1 MGNSLEKNYEVTIGI
16 MYIYRIILVCDFL
29 FSPCLEKTALY
40 VEDCCGTRWVSE
52 EDLETSYVGLRL
64 A

>member
-1 MGNSLEKNYEVTIGI
+1 MTAEQLYQWAKERG
-16 MYIYRIILVCDFL
+16 
-29 FSPCLEKTALY
+29 LEKTALY

-64 A
+64 S